1 MHVYSVAAKFAFPDR
16 IARLMFNPDFITNPY
31 RTYSHLRTAAPL
43 HWADKFRTGAW
54 LVPRY
59 ADVVAGLHDPRLS
72 SQRSHTLTAA
82 LPGEVQAEF
91 ATFNQIFSK
100 WMLFLDPP
108 QHSRLR
114 KLLNK
119 EFTPNMI
126 LRLRPRIQQVVNE
139 LLDDVVG
146 KSEMEFMTEFA
157 NPLPVRVIA
166 EMLGIPGE
174 DQRDFQIWSDALADF
189 FGSAAAT
196 VETARRAQNSLVN
209 LTEYFRA
216 LLPERREHKGD
227 DLVSLLLRVE
237 EEGEVLTGEELLA
250 QCALLLVAGHETT
263 RNLLGN
269 GLLALLRNPDQFE
282 KLKDNPSLI
291 NSAVREFAR
300 FDSPVQFA
308 GRAATED
315 FTWHD
320 QEIRKGQTVILV
332 LGSANHDP
340 EKFSDPELLDIS
352 RNEGMPLS
360 FGHGTHFCI
369 GAALAYTEAEIAFS
383 TLLERASSLRMLDDV
398 PAWRPNM
405 GFRGLSRLP
414 LALSVR

>member
-1 MHVYSVAAKFAFPDR
+1 MCASVMTHIDGSDKL
-16 IARLMFNPDFITNPY
+16 ARLMFDLDFITNPY
-31 RTYSHLRTAAPL
+31 RLYSFLRMAPL
-43 HWADKFRTGAW
+43 HWTDKFRTGVW

-59 ADVVAGLHDPRLS
+59 ADVLAGLHDARLS

-82 LPGEVQAEF
+82 LPREAQAEF
-91 ATFNQIFSK
+91 AAFNQIFSK

-108 QHSRLR
+108 EHSRLR

-126 LRLRPRIQQVVNE
+126 QRLRPRIQQVVDA
-139 LLDDVVG
+139 LLDEVAG
-146 KSEMEFMTEFA
+146 KSEIEFMTEFA

-166 EMLGIPGE
+166 EMLGIPVA
-174 DQRDFQIWSDALADF
+174 DQKEFQIWSDALADF
-189 FGSAAAT
+189 FGNAASS
-196 VETARRAQNSLVN
+196 VEAGRRAQSSLIS

-250 QCALLLVAGHETT
+250 QCTLLLVAGHETT

-269 GLLALLRNPDQFE
+269 GMLALLQHPDQFA
-282 KLKDNPSLI
+282 KLKGNPALI

-300 FDSPVQFA
+300 FDSPVQFS
-308 GRAATED
+308 GRAVTED
-315 FTWHD
+315 FTWHGR
-320 QEIRKGQTVILV
+320 EIKKGQTVIL
-332 LGSANHDP
+332 LLASANHDP
-340 EKFSDPELLDIS
+340 EKFSEPEKLDIS
-352 RNEGMPLS
+352 RDEGMPLS

-369 GAALAYTEAEIAFS
+369 GAALAYSEAEIAFS
-383 TLLERASSLRMLDDV
+383 TLLERASGLRMLDGV
-398 PAWRPNM
+398 PAWRSNM
-405 GFRGLSRLP
+405 SFRGLSKLP
-414 LALSVR
+414 LALSVH

>member
-1 MHVYSVAAKFAFPDR
+1 
-16 IARLMFNPDFITNPY
+16 MFDLDFIINPY
-31 RTYSHLRTAAPL
+31 RTYSVLRSAPL
-43 HWADKFRTGAW
+43 HWTDKFRNGAW

-59 ADVVAGLHDPRLS
+59 ADVLAGLHDPRLS

-82 LPGEVQAEF
+82 LPREAQAEF
-91 ATFNQIFSK
+91 AAFNQIFSK

-108 QHSRLR
+108 EHSRLR

-126 LRLRPRIQQVVNE
+126 QRLRPRIQQVVNT
-139 LLDDVVG
+139 LLDEVAG

-166 EMLGIPGE
+166 EMLGIRGE
-174 DQRDFQIWSDALADF
+174 DQQKFQVWSEELANF
-189 FGSAAAT
+189 FGNANSS
-196 VETARRAQNSLVN
+196 VETGRRAQASLLS
-209 LTEYFRA
+209 LTEYFRG

-237 EEGEVLTGEELLA
+237 EEGDGLTNEELLA
-250 QCALLLVAGHETT
+250 QCTLLLVAGHETT

-269 GLLALLRNPDQFE
+269 GMLALLQHQDQFA
-282 KLKDNPSLI
+282 KLKETPSLI

-300 FDSPVQFA
+300 FDSPVQFS
-308 GRAATED
+308 GRAVTED

-320 QEIRKGQTVILV
+320 REIKQGQTVILL

-340 EKFSDPELLDIS
+340 DKFSEPETLDIS
-352 RNEGMPLS
+352 RDEGTPLS

-383 TLLERASSLRMLDDV
+383 TLLERATGLRMLDDV
-398 PAWRPNM
+398 PAWRSNM
-405 GFRGLSRLP
+405 SFRGLNKLP

>member
-1 MHVYSVAAKFAFPDR
+1 
-16 IARLMFNPDFITNPY
+16 MFDSGFITNPY
-31 RTYSHLRTAAPL
+31 RIYSHLRTTAPL

-59 ADVVAGLHDPRLS
+59 ADVLAGLHDPRLS
-72 SQRSHTLTAA
+72 SRRSHTLTAA
-82 LPGEVQAEF
+82 LPREVQGEF
-91 ATFNQIFSK
+91 TIFNQIFSK

-108 QHSRLR
+108 EHSRLR

-126 LRLRPRIQQVVNE
+126 QRLRPRIQQVVNS
-139 LLDDVVG
+139 LLDDVAG

-166 EMLGIPGE
+166 EMLGIPTE
-174 DQRDFQIWSDALADF
+174 DQRDFQIWSDDLADF
-189 FGSAAAT
+189 FGNAASS
-196 VETARRAQNSLVN
+196 VEKARGAQNSLVS

-216 LLPERREHKGD
+216 LLPERRANKGD

-250 QCALLLVAGHETT
+250 QCTLLLVAGHETT

-269 GLLALLRNPDQFE
+269 GLLALLQHSDQFA
-282 KLKDNPSLI
+282 KLKENPSLI

-300 FDSPVQFA
+300 FDSPVQFS
-308 GRAATED
+308 GRAVTED
-315 FTWHD
+315 FSWHD
-320 QEIRKGQTVILV
+320 QEIKKGQTVILL
-332 LGSANHDP
+332 LGSANHDA
-340 EKFSDPELLDIS
+340 EKFSEPEKLEIS
-352 RNEGMPLS
+352 RDEGMPLS

-369 GAALAYTEAEIAFS
+369 GAALAYTEAEIAFA
-383 TLLERASSLRMLDDV
+383 TLLERASSLKLLDDV
-398 PAWRPNM
+398 PAWRPNLS
-405 GFRGLSRLP
+405 FRGLSRLP
-414 LALSVR
+414 LALSMR

>member
-1 MHVYSVAAKFAFPDR
+1 
-16 IARLMFNPDFITNPY
+16 MFDPNFITNPY
-31 RTYSHLRTAAPL
+31 KTYSYLRAGAPL
-43 HWADKFRTGAW
+43 FWADKFRTGAW

-59 ADVVAGLHDPRLS
+59 VDVLAGLHDSRLS

-82 LPGEVQAEF
+82 LPAEAQSEF

-126 LRLRPRIQQVVNE
+126 QRMRPRIQQVVNS
-139 LLDDVVG
+139 LLDDVAG
-146 KSEMEFMTEFA
+146 KSEIEFMNEFA
-157 NPLPVRVIA
+157 NPVPVRVIA
-166 EMLGIPGE
+166 EMLGIPVE
-174 DQRDFQIWSDALADF
+174 DQKDFQTWSDDLANF
-189 FGSAAAT
+189 FGNAAAS
-196 VETARRAQNSLVN
+196 VETARRAQNSLVS

-250 QCALLLVAGHETT
+250 QCAMLLVAGHETT

-269 GLLALLRNPDQFE
+269 GMLALLRNSDQFAR
-282 KLKDNPSLI
+282 LKENPALI

-320 QEIRKGQTVILV
+320 QEIKKGQTVILV

-340 EKFSDPELLDIS
+340 DKFSDPERLEIS
-352 RNEGMPLS
+352 RDEGMPLS
-360 FGHGTHFCI
+360 FGHGIHFCI
-369 GAALAYTEAEIAFS
+369 GQALAYTEAEIAFS
-383 TLLERASSLRMLDDV
+383 TLLERTSGLRLLDDV
-398 PAWRPNM
+398 PSWRPNM

-414 LALSVR
+414 LALSCRA

>member
-1 MHVYSVAAKFAFPDR
+1 MFDSSF
-16 IARLMFNPDFITNPY
+16 IANPY

-59 ADVVAGLHDPRLS
+59 ADVLAGLHDSRLS
-72 SQRSHTLTAA
+72 SKRSHTLTAA
-82 LPGEVQAEF
+82 LPSEVQGEF
-91 ATFNQIFSK
+91 TTFNQIFSRF
-100 WMLFLDPP
+100 MLFLDPP
-108 QHSRLR
+108 EHSRLR

-126 LRLRPRIQQVVNE
+126 QRMRPRIQQVVDS
-139 LLDDVVG
+139 LLDDVAG
-146 KSEMEFMTEFA
+146 KSEIEFMTEFA

-166 EMLGIPGE
+166 EMLGIPAE
-174 DQRDFQIWSDALADF
+174 DQSDFEIWSDDLASF
-189 FGSAAAT
+189 FGNAT
-196 VETARRAQNSLVN
+196 SSVDTARRAQNSLVS

-216 LLPERREHKGD
+216 RLPERRAHKGD

-237 EEGEVLTGEELLA
+237 EEGEMLSSEELLA
-250 QCALLLVAGHETT
+250 QCTLLLVAGHETT

-269 GLLALLRNPDQFE
+269 GLLALLQNPDQFA
-282 KLKDNPSLI
+282 KLKDNPALI

-300 FDSPVQFA
+300 FDSPVQFS

-320 QEIRKGQTVILV
+320 QELKQGQTVILL

-340 EKFSDPELLDIS
+340 EKFSAPEQLEITRD
-352 RNEGMPLS
+352 EGMPLS

-369 GAALAYTEAEIAFS
+369 GASLAYTEAEIAFS
-383 TLLERASSLRMLDDV
+383 TLLERTSDLRLLDDV
-398 PAWRPNM
+398 PAWRANM
-405 GFRGLSRLP
+405 SFRGLSRLP
-414 LALSVR
+414 LALSVQ

>member
-1 MHVYSVAAKFAFPDR
+1 
-16 IARLMFNPDFITNPY
+16 MFDSDFIANPY
-31 RTYSHLRTAAPL
+31 RTYNYLRAATPL
-43 HWADKFRTGAW
+43 HWADKFRNGAW

-59 ADVVAGLHDPRLS
+59 ADVLAGLHDPRLS

-82 LPGEVQAEF
+82 LPSEVQGEF

-108 QHSRLR
+108 HHSRLR
-114 KLLNK
+114 KLLNT

-126 LRLRPRIQQVVNE
+126 QRMRPRIQQVVNT
-139 LLDDVVG
+139 LMDQALG
-146 KSEMEFMTEFA
+146 KTETEFMTEFA

-166 EMLGIPGE
+166 EMLGIPAE
-174 DQRDFQIWSDALADF
+174 DQRDFQIWSDDLADF
-189 FGSAAAT
+189 FGNSTAT
-196 VETARRAQNSLVN
+196 VESARRAQNSLIS

-237 EEGEVLTGEELLA
+237 EEGEVLTEPELLA
-250 QCALLLVAGHETT
+250 QCTLLLVAGHETT

-269 GLLALLRNPDQFE
+269 GLLALLQHPDQLAT
-282 KLKDNPSLI
+282 LKQNPSLMP
-291 NSAVREFAR
+291 SAVREVSR
-300 FDSPVQFA
+300 YNSPVQFS

-315 FTWHD
+315 FSWHG
-320 QEIRKGQTVILV
+320 QSILKGQTVILL

-340 EKFSDPELLDIS
+340 EKFSEPEGLEIS
-352 RNEGMPLS
+352 RDEGMPLS

-369 GAALAYTEAEIAFS
+369 GAALAQAEAEIAFT
-383 TLLERASSLRMLDDV
+383 TLLERTSSLEMLDDS
-398 PAWRPNM
+398 PAWRANLS
-405 GFRGLSRLP
+405 FRGLSRLRI
-414 LALSVR
+414 ALSAA

>member
-1 MHVYSVAAKFAFPDR
+1 
-16 IARLMFNPDFITNPY
+16 MFDADFIRNPY
-31 RTYSHLRTAAPL
+31 RIYSYLRAAAPL
-43 HWADKFRTGAW
+43 LWTDKFRSGAW
-54 LVPRY
+54 VVSRH
-59 ADVVAGLHDPRLS
+59 ADVLAGLHDARLS

-82 LPGEVQAEF
+82 LPRDVQGEFEA
-91 ATFNQIFSK
+91 FNRIFSR

-108 QHSRLR
+108 EHSRLR

-126 LRLRPRIQQVVNE
+126 QRMRPRIQQVVDS

-146 KSEMEFMTEFA
+146 KSEIEFMTEFA

-174 DQRDFQIWSDALADF
+174 DQSDFQIWSDDLASF
-189 FGSAAAT
+189 FGNPSGT
-196 VETARRAQNSLVN
+196 VEMARRAQSSLIS

-237 EEGEVLTGEELLA
+237 EEGDGLTNEELLA
-250 QCALLLVAGHETT
+250 QCTLLLVAGHETT

-269 GLLALLRNPDQFE
+269 GMLALLQHPEQFA
-282 KLKDNPSLI
+282 KLRENPSLMT
-291 NSAVREFAR
+291 SAVREFAR
-300 FDSPVQFA
+300 YDSPVQFS
-308 GRAATED
+308 GRAATKD
-315 FTWHD
+315 FQWHD
-320 QEIRKGQTVILV
+320 QEIKKGQTVILL

-340 EKFSDPELLDIS
+340 EKFTNPDALDIS
-352 RNEGMPLS
+352 RDEGISLS

-369 GAALAYTEAEIAFS
+369 GAALAHAEAEIAFT
-383 TLLERASSLRMLDDV
+383 TLLERTSSLRLLDDV

-405 GFRGLSRLP
+405 SFRGLSRLP
-414 LALSVR
+414 LAL